1 MDMNR
6 GEVWWASLPDASG
19 SSPGYRR
26 PVLVLQSNAFNKSN
40 IQTIIVLAI
49 TTNLKL
55 ADAPG
60 NVFISKL
67 ESGLPRDS
75 VINISQV
82 VTLDKGFLTE
92 FVSTL
97 PVRNMQ
103 KVEEG
108 LRLVLSL

>member
-1 MDMNR
+1 MNR
-6 GEVWWASLPDASG
+6 GEVWWASLPDATG

-26 PVLVLQSNAFNKSN
+26 PVLVMQSNAFNKSN
-40 IQTIIVLAI
+40 IQTIIVLVI

-60 NVFISKL
+60 NVTISKQQ
-67 ESGLPRDS
+67 SGLPRDS
-75 VINISQV
+75 VINISQL
-82 VTLDKGFLTE
+82 VTVDKGFLTD

-97 PVRNMQ
+97 SVRNIQ
-103 KVEEG
+103 KVEQG

>member
-1 MDMNR
+1 MNR
-6 GEVWWASLPDASG
+6 GEVWWASLPDATG

-26 PVLVLQSNAFNKSN
+26 PVLVMQSNAFNKSK
-40 IQTIIVLAI
+40 IQTVIVLAI
-49 TTNLKL
+49 TTILKL

-60 NVFISKL
+60 NVAISKQ

-75 VINISQV
+75 VINISQII
-82 VTLDKGFLTE
+82 TIDRGFLTE

-97 PVRNMQ
+97 PVRDMQ